1 MTKMTQPNRL
11 TKALLETSDDM
22 RRAGVMDAAT
32 HEKITLRHLG
42 DQAVTVAEPMTG
54 EEIRSLREHAHV
66 SQAVFAR
73 YLNLTV
79 GYVSQLERGAK
90 KPTGPALVLLNVI
103 RHKGIDAILCESR
116 PA

>member
-1 MTKMTQPNRL
+1 MMNKKTLPSRL
-11 TKALLETSDDM
+11 TKALLETADDM

-32 HEKITLRHLG
+32 HAKITLRHLG
-42 DQAVTVAEPMTG
+42 DKADVVTEPITG
-54 EEIRSLREHAHV
+54 AEIRKLREQAHL

-90 KPTGPALVLLNVI
+90 RPSGPALVLLNVI
-103 RHKGIDAILCESR
+103 RRKGIEAIL
-116 PA
+116 